1 MQRSLSHHICCD
13 SGHCFLRAR
22 PNVRL
27 KVVSLYKQGVLRTSN
42 TRIRSY
48 MYTQLKLYDIPFIMT
63 QKSYRTYSLKISAKF
78 LTSTCTRTIL
88 WLNVNVLYKFV
99 TSWVT
104 CTVRIRVKIGPQNLP
119 PLPSSGC
126 WRRLNGSFLWVRP
139 CKPMSLVTAPLSAQ
153 RPHALNIL
161 HPLPCNEGVPICVN
175 YSRAGRK
182 IIYNQS
188 WVLKAWLNT
197 FWVFCFENEFLLQP
211 RDWNTLLK
219 VPGCW
224 LLFVEL

>member
-1 MQRSLSHHICCD
+1 MLGIHSLGACRDLYRTTSTVTRDI
-13 SGHCFLRAR
+13 G

-78 LTSTCTRTIL
+78 LTSTSTRTIL

-104 CTVRIRVKIGPQNLP
+104 CAVRIRVKIGPQTPPPFLLQAVGGDWTGLSSGWDHVNRCPVSQPP
-119 PLPSSGC
+119 PL
-126 WRRLNGSFLWVRP
+126 R
-139 CKPMSLVTAPLSAQ
+139 AQ

-161 HPLPCNEGVPICVN
+161 HPLPCKEGVPICVK
-175 YSRAGRK
+175 YSGTGHK

-188 WVLKAWLNT
+188 WVLN
-197 FWVFCFENEFLLQP
+197 
-211 RDWNTLLK
+211 
-219 VPGCW
+219 
-224 LLFVEL
+224 

>member
-48 MYTQLKLYDIPFIMT
+48 MYTKLKLYDIPFIMT

-119 PLPSSGC
+119 P
-126 WRRLNGSFLWVRP
+126 
-139 CKPMSLVTAPLSAQ
+139 
-153 RPHALNIL
+153 
-161 HPLPCNEGVPICVN
+161 
-175 YSRAGRK
+175 
-182 IIYNQS
+182 
-188 WVLKAWLNT
+188 
-197 FWVFCFENEFLLQP
+197 FLLQAVGG
-211 RDWNTLLK
+211 DWTGRSSGWDHVNRCHLSQPPFLLK
-219 VPGCW
+219 DRTRSTFCIPSLAMRASLYVWIILERDAKSYTINLECLRLDWIPSEF
-224 LLFVEL
+224 FVLKMSSF